1 MYKLYT
7 DVDKKF
13 SCKVDVGGVSL
24 SECKSRMILET
35 DGLNLVFNGVI
46 TKDGV
51 CEVQLGKLKNILPE
65 NTKGKLKLEV
75 IAETTLFTPWETE
88 CMVDVYRKLNISEV
102 KFESDNDVI
111 LPTQPTVSVKV
122 VEAKT
127 TPKPK
132 VVVETKYDVHLELL
146 RTEIRKR
153 NIKTVEHFN
162 KLIESY
168 KKVTKRNGVLS
179 ENDILHI
186 KNKLIKEIK

>member
-35 DGLNLVFNGVI
+35 DGLNLVFNGII
-46 TKDGV
+46 TKDGM
-51 CEVQLGKLKNILPE
+51 CEVQLTKLKNILSE

-75 IAETTLFTPWETE
+75 IAENTLFTPWETE
-88 CMVDVYRKLNISEV
+88 CLIDVYRRLNISEI
-102 KFESDNDVI
+102 KLESDSDI
-111 LPTQPTVSVKV
+111 IDDRPTVSIKLGEVS
-122 VEAKT
+122 
-127 TPKPK
+127 KPK
-132 VVVETKYDVHLELL
+132 KEITNESKYKVHIDLL
-146 RTEIRKR
+146 KSEMKKR
-153 NIKTVEHFN
+153 NITTMDHFN

-168 KKVTKRNGVLS
+168 KKVTRKSGVLS
-179 ENDILHI
+179 ESDITYL

>member
-35 DGLNLVFNGVI
+35 DGLNLVFNGII
-46 TKDGV
+46 TKDGM
-51 CEVQLGKLKNILPE
+51 CEVQLTKLKNILSE

-75 IAETTLFTPWETE
+75 IAENTLFTPWETE
-88 CMVDVYRKLNISEV
+88 CLVDVYRRLNISEI
-102 KFESDNDVI
+102 KLESDSDI
-111 LPTQPTVSVKV
+111 IDDRPKVSVKLGEV
-122 VEAKT
+122 S
-127 TPKPK
+127 KPK
-132 VVVETKYDVHLELL
+132 KEITNESKYKVHIDLL
-146 RTEIRKR
+146 KNEMKKR
-153 NIKTVEHFN
+153 NITTMNHFD

-168 KKVTKRNGVLS
+168 KKVTRKSGVLS
-179 ENDILHI
+179 ESDITYL

>member
-35 DGLNLVFNGVI
+35 DGLNLVFNGII
-46 TKDGV
+46 TKDGM
-51 CEVQLGKLKNILPE
+51 CEVQLTKLKNILSE

-75 IAETTLFTPWETE
+75 IAENTLFTPWETE
-88 CMVDVYRKLNISEV
+88 CLVDVYRRLNISEI
-102 KFESDNDVI
+102 KLESDSDI
-111 LPTQPTVSVKV
+111 IDDRPKVSVKLGEV
-122 VEAKT
+122 S
-127 TPKPK
+127 KPK
-132 VVVETKYDVHLELL
+132 KELTNESKYKVHIDLL
-146 RTEIRKR
+146 KSEMKKR
-153 NIKTVEHFN
+153 NITTMDHFN

-168 KKVTKRNGVLS
+168 KKVTRKSGVLS
-179 ENDILHI
+179 ESDITYL

>member
-35 DGLNLVFNGVI
+35 DGLNLVFNGII
-46 TKDGV
+46 TKDGM
-51 CEVQLGKLKNILPE
+51 CEVQLTKLKNILSE

-75 IAETTLFTPWETE
+75 IAENTLFTPWETE
-88 CMVDVYRKLNISEV
+88 CLVDVYRRLNISEI
-102 KFESDNDVI
+102 KLESDSDI
-111 LPTQPTVSVKV
+111 IDDRPKVSVKLGEV
-122 VEAKT
+122 S
-127 TPKPK
+127 KPK
-132 VVVETKYDVHLELL
+132 KEITNESKYKVHIDLL
-146 RTEIRKR
+146 KSEMKKR
-153 NIKTVEHFN
+153 NITTMDHFN

-168 KKVTKRNGVLS
+168 KKVTRKSGVLS
-179 ENDILHI
+179 ESDITYL

>member
-35 DGLNLVFNGVI
+35 DGLNLVFNGII
-46 TKDGV
+46 TKDGM
-51 CEVQLGKLKNILPE
+51 CEVQLTKLKNILSE

-75 IAETTLFTPWETE
+75 IAENTLFTPWETE
-88 CMVDVYRKLNISEV
+88 CLVDVYRRLNISEI
-102 KFESDNDVI
+102 KLESDSDI
-111 LPTQPTVSVKV
+111 IDDRPKVSVKLGEV
-122 VEAKT
+122 S
-127 TPKPK
+127 KPK
-132 VVVETKYDVHLELL
+132 KEITNESKYKVHIDLL
-146 RTEIRKR
+146 KNEMKKR
-153 NIKTVEHFN
+153 NITTMDHFN

-168 KKVTKRNGVLS
+168 KKVTRKSGVLS
-179 ENDILHI
+179 ESDITYL